1 MDQAKWKEFSS
12 QCQHNI
18 IQNKTPLSASSTES
32 IECTWP
38 KIQTSIIN
46 AALKTI
52 PNKKFT
58 VQNFHHAFTPKAT
71 ELHKDLKTIGNIM
84 QQTKY
89 SLSHNQSIPT
99 TILAHIQSINS
110 KHQFSIPLPPS
121 CQSDLSN
128 WLLHT
133 KVY

>member
-1 MDQAKWKEFSS
+1 MQM
-12 QCQHNI
+12 H
-18 IQNKTPLSASSTES
+18 
-32 IECTWP
+32 

-58 VQNFHHAFTPKAT
+58 VRNFHHAFTSKAT

-89 SLSHNQSIPT
+89 SLSHNQPIPT

-110 KHQFSIPLPPS
+110 KYQFLLLFHLLANQTYLIGYFTPKYTEKPYTMLEIWKIPTISEITLK
-121 CQSDLSN
+121 QL
-128 WLLHT
+128 
-133 KVY
+133 